1 MKREIKHIEEFDLYL
16 KNKLSVE
23 DKAAFEN
30 KLANDS
36 DLTNEFEFYQLVIEG
51 IKESERRALKAHIQ
65 ANKSSMF
72 WGQNIWPKK
81 MTYAAAAVI
90 ALFVGLYVVIKQQDL
105 SPEKSMAITESQAPV
120 KNETAATEKNADSS
134 NVVSSKDIVVNS
146 KPNAIDQFE
155 IVQENNL
162 NDDAVDLE
170 FRAELAESPNASVE
184 TYNDYDGKKDQ
195 ETVLSEIKL
204 KDTTFLLALLVKPEI
219 VSDLMLSNQVE
230 STRAYKYKHL
240 PKNDNN
246 QAPVSKES
254 KKQSKFYT
262 DTNTRTDA
270 TVFTK
275 NKAGSTEKT
284 VTQLNVEFWKSPVN
298 FKGFS
303 YDNKALKLYGVD
315 QNAIRYYFVNN
326 KIYLRMDGT
335 VYEVNFCPESC
346 PFVSI
351 NDNEMMIYILN
362 LP

>member
-1 MKREIKHIEEFDLYL
+1 MKREIKHTEEFDLYL

-36 DLTNEFEFYQLVIEG
+36 ELAQEFEFYQLMVEG

-65 ANKSSMF
+65 ANKGNMF

-105 SPEKSMAITESQAPV
+105 TPEKSVAITEKQAPIENQPWTTELGTDTS
-120 KNETAATEKNADSS
+120 KTASP
-134 NVVSSKDIVVNS
+134 KDIAANKQSSSEVEFEHPALEELPVNIEMEDV
-146 KPNAIDQFE
+146 NGLI
-155 IVQENNL
+155 
-162 NDDAVDLE
+162 
-170 FRAELAESPNASVE
+170 ESPVAAAE
-184 TYNDYDGKKDQ
+184 TYNDYDGIKDQ

-204 KDTTFLLALLVKPEI
+204 QDTTFLLAHLIKPEI

-230 STRAYKYKHL
+230 TTRAYKYKHL
-240 PKNDNN
+240 PKNENN
-246 QAPVSKES
+246 QAPASKEA
-254 KKQSKFYT
+254 KKQSKYYS
-262 DTNTRTDA
+262 DTNVRTDA

-275 NKAGSTEKT
+275 NKSGSTEKT
-284 VTQLNVEFWKSPVN
+284 ATQMNVEFWKSPVN
-298 FKGFS
+298 FRGFS
-303 YDNKALKLYGVD
+303 YDNKVLKLYGVD

-335 VYEVNFCPESC
+335 VYEVKFCPESC
-346 PFVSI
+346 PFISI

>member
-1 MKREIKHIEEFDLYL
+1 MKSEIKHTEEFDLYL

-23 DKAAFEN
+23 EKAAFEI

-36 DLTNEFEFYQLVIEG
+36 EFAQEFDFYQLMIEG

-65 ANKSSMF
+65 ANKGNMF

-90 ALFVGLYVVIKQQDL
+90 ALFVGLYVIIKQQDL
-105 SPEKSMAITESQAPV
+105 SPEKTIAISETQEAPV
-120 KNETAATEKNADSS
+120 ATEPATTELRFDSIKS
-134 NVVSSKDIVVNS
+134 ENPQDIAANIPSKVENQLKYHDLQESTFETNRPDDNS
-146 KPNAIDQFE
+146 GIS
-155 IVQENNL
+155 
-162 NDDAVDLE
+162 
-170 FRAELAESPNASVE
+170 ESPAEIAQS
-184 TYNDYDGKKDQ
+184 YNDYDGIKDQ

-204 KDTTFLLALLVKPEI
+204 KDTTFLLALLIKPE
-219 VSDLMLSNQVE
+219 VLSDQMLSNQVE

-246 QAPVSKES
+246 QAPASKEA
-254 KKQSKFYT
+254 KKSSSYQT
-262 DTNTRTDA
+262 DSIRTDA

-275 NKAGSTEKT
+275 NKKSSTEKT
-284 VTQLNVEFWKSPVN
+284 MTKMNVEFWKSPVN
-298 FKGFS
+298 FKGYS
-303 YDNKALKLYGVD
+303 YDKSVLKLYGVD
-315 QNAIRYYFVNN
+315 ENAVRYYFVNS

-335 VYEVNFCPESC
+335 VYEIKFCPESC

-351 NDNEMMIYILN
+351 SDNEMMIYILN